1 MAADE
6 RPAACPR
13 GCVDTEGCGCDW
25 NAPNESAALGYEG
38 AYLQPTKYLRF
49 ESEANP
55 GRKTGVWT
63 VVSQSSGFVLGRI
76 AWYRPWRQ
84 YVFFPVEETLYNVDC
99 LVAIADRVATCNRWH
114 RNIRANLAGAAS

>member
-38 AYLQPTKYLRF
+38 AYLQPTK
-49 ESEANP
+49 
-55 GRKTGVWT
+55 
-63 VVSQSSGFVLGRI
+63 SSGFVLGRI